1 MRSPEPG
8 DAPGTPPGPP
18 SPIFL
23 ILVCPPETLPSP
35 GFASTF
41 CLSGGGLKRPQPSR
55 GRSARRWGP
64 MLLVLPAPAVK
75 KAAAVRSR
83 WPRPLSAAAVP
94 WQLAAVNAAASFL
107 QCAGPLGRG
116 TRHGPASGNAS
127 CCPAA
132 PLPGW
137 KQRGSSPACSTLP
150 ALPPEPRTLPLS
162 SSRGYQ
168 PWLVRCSRSLG
179 TAGAGSSKFTVCL
192 DDVAQTQHVIERFG
206 LRSRV
211 YIPEKTVRNNHQ
223 RHKAFTRI

>member
-8 DAPGTPPGPP
+8 GAPGTPPGPP

-150 ALPPEPRTLPLS
+150 ALPPEPRTLPCPCLLHVDTSPGLFGVHAHWALLGQDPVS
-162 SSRGYQ
+162 SQSV
-168 PWLVRCSRSLG
+168 WMMLL
-179 TAGAGSSKFTVCL
+179 K
-192 DDVAQTQHVIERFG
+192 H
-206 LRSRV
+206 
-211 YIPEKTVRNNHQ
+211 NM
-223 RHKAFTRI
+223 

>member
-8 DAPGTPPGPP
+8 VAPGTPPGPP
-18 SPIFL
+18 SPIIL

-116 TRHGPASGNAS
+116 TRHGPPPGMH
-127 CCPAA
+127 PAA
-132 PLPGW
+132 LRPLC
-137 KQRGSSPACSTLP
+137 RAGSSAAAVPP
-150 ALPPEPRTLPLS
+150 ALPFLPSPQSPVPCPALVFFTWIPALACSVFTLT
-162 SSRGYQ
+162 GHC
-168 PWLVRCSRSLG
+168 WG
-179 TAGAGSSKFTVCL
+179 
-192 DDVAQTQHVIERFG
+192 
-206 LRSRV
+206 RV
-211 YIPEKTVRNNHQ
+211 Q
-223 RHKAFTRI
+223 